1 MQLEFGAVPLIGCE
15 DGTSTTTTYSNGQ
28 PAAPSPSRMLSRFAA
43 NILPMDHQNLCQYV
57 ELVRCH
63 TAANGVI
70 LISEHYSRA
79 YRNEVS
85 RGHSIDFSY
94 ALSVIQQICDAVKFC
109 HENRVVVGLLT
120 LDNVLLHPKRDCF
133 VKISQWGLYHVSGDN
148 ADVDYVIGSP
158 WYLAPERMLNTKN
171 RCAGSF
177 KSDIWALGIIIVEIF
192 ARKSL
197 SEIWGTKQILSVLSA
212 IIKKAKEKSAL
223 PPLLDAI
230 HFACA
235 EISTQ
240 ILPADIFPI
249 VESCLSTLP
258 SKRPSA
264 KELLTVFTNLQT
276 ASSDSPSEVMSTCN
290 NNNNGVINESIEE
303 MKKRIRREEL
313 SEECFNRPVG
323 ELFFLWKL
331 CGSTAENILI
341 NRGSIRMKPP
351 VCAMPSVVLGDL
363 QLYGNEEARKVQTTL
378 EICILPSKN
387 VKERLKSIP
396 ISELCQSI
404 ELESAHTEIQTR
416 KISGL
421 SQISREQTL
430 VVKERDI
437 DYQVVR
443 MRLFSKLL
451 AAYPYKV
458 DVLRLEASKDIP
470 PVYRAATWAA
480 LLNALDNKD
489 EQQTFYQIDTFSEQ
503 VSDRQLQVDIP
514 RCHQYDELMSSP
526 VAHYK
531 LKVLLKA
538 WLQCQLNTTGYVYWQ
553 GLDSLTAPFLV
564 LNFNKISIA
573 FRCLTAFIDRYLHNF
588 FLRDNSEV
596 IQEYLTMFVLLLE
609 FVDPELAAHLDSL
622 DFHPQLYAIPWFLT
636 CFAHVLP
643 LHKLFHLWDSLLLA
657 DATFPLFIGIAV
669 LIELRPQLIHAQF
682 NDAILLFSDLPD
694 ISIDKVV
701 ANSLKFYQSIPVSC
715 THPRHSARH
724 CLPNLRNLLNSLL
737 NGIPI
742 ECETNT

>member
-1 MQLEFGAVPLIGCE
+1 MELEFGAVPLIGCE
-15 DGTSTTTTYSNGQ
+15 DGTTTSQTTYSNGQ

-43 NILPMDHQNLCQYV
+43 NILPMYHQNLCQYV

-70 LISEHYSRA
+70 LISEHYTRA

-85 RGHSIDFSY
+85 RGHSVDFSY
-94 ALSVIQQICDAVKFC
+94 ALSVIHQICDAVKFC

-120 LDNVLLHPKRDCF
+120 LDNILLHPKRDCL

-192 ARKSL
+192 AKKSL

-230 HFACA
+230 HFACV

-240 ILPADIFPI
+240 ILPSDIFPI
-249 VESCLSTLP
+249 VESCLNILP

-264 KELLTVFTNLQT
+264 KELLTAFTNLQT
-276 ASSDSPSEVMSTCN
+276 ASSDSPSKFMNTNHN
-290 NNNNGVINESIEE
+290 NNNSVFDESIEE

-331 CGSTAENILI
+331 CGSNAENILI

-378 EICILPSKN
+378 DICILPSKN

-404 ELESAHTEIQTR
+404 ELKFAHTGIQTR
-416 KISGL
+416 KTSAESGL
-421 SQISREQTL
+421 SQIGREQTL

-437 DYQVVR
+437 DY
-443 MRLFSKLL
+443 
-451 AAYPYKV
+451 
-458 DVLRLEASKDIP
+458 
-470 PVYRAATWAA
+470 
-480 LLNALDNKD
+480 
-489 EQQTFYQIDTFSEQ
+489 
-503 VSDRQLQVDIP
+503 
-514 RCHQYDELMSSP
+514 QYDELMSSP

-538 WLQCQLNTTGYVYWQ
+538 WLQCQQNTTGYVYWQ

-564 LNFNKISIA
+564 LNFHKISIA

-715 THPRHSARH
+715 THPQHSARH

-742 ECETNT
+742 ECQTNT